1 MAGSYVGRA
10 LKGASMLALS
20 DFASRGQ
27 QQRRAIRLDGWPTQR
42 IRLLG
47 GEPTGRQIEAISLGG
62 RRIAS

>member
-1 MAGSYVGRA
+1 MAGSYLGTE
-10 LKGASMLALS
+10 LKGTSMLALS

-27 QQRRAIRLDGWPTQR
+27 QQRAIRLDGWPTQR